1 VCPGGLFASSQ
12 YLWVND
18 QSFGQADPGCG
29 ARGDVGSGV
38 GAIFRFTKELL
49 AAEAAEPDAIVRFS
63 NITARPGFGGLFV
76 EDAP

>member
-1 VCPGGLFASSQ
+1 VVNTVFGSSQDASGPFVCPGGLFASSQ

-29 ARGDVGSGV
+29 ARGDVGSAV
-38 GAIFRFTKELL
+38 GA
-49 AAEAAEPDAIVRFS
+49 